1 MEKVRVNLGKS
12 APDLY
17 QAVVK
22 LNRSASEFVAS
33 AGIAEG
39 LSHLL
44 RLRASQLNQCAYCVR
59 LHTRD
64 ALASGESSDRI
75 SMLTAWRESQYFTD
89 KERAAIALIEAVTLI
104 AEGQVPEA
112 VYTEAA
118 LVLSDQEISAIEW
131 LGVVINAWNR
141 IAISSRYPVRPE

>member
-1 MEKVRVNLGKS
+1 MEKVRINLGKS

-104 AEGQVPEA
+104 AEGQVSEA

>member
-1 MEKVRVNLGKS
+1 
-12 APDLY
+12 
-17 QAVVK
+17 
-22 LNRSASEFVAS
+22 
-33 AGIAEG
+33 
-39 LSHLL
+39 
-44 RLRASQLNQCAYCVR
+44 
-59 LHTRD
+59 
-64 ALASGESSDRI
+64 
-75 SMLTAWRESQYFTD
+75 LTAWRESQYFTD

>member
-112 VYTEAA
+112 VYGEAV
-118 LVLSDQEISAIEW
+118 LVLSDEEISAIEW